1 MTFYLHI
8 DTYMESYKAL
18 QKVLLEFYSENPSIS
33 DQSMAKVLVA
43 CAALE
48 RDLQPPK
55 EDRRVIESFERLF
68 YSLEPRVERGGP
80 SIAMQRY
87 AMKQTLIDK
96 KRTDWALAYCR
107 LAMAKEDLQECINVE
122 HAAKCALDM

>member
-1 MTFYLHI
+1 
-8 DTYMESYKAL
+8 MESYKVL

-33 DQSMAKVLVA
+33 DQSMAKVLLA

-55 EDRRVIESFERLF
+55 EDPRVIESFERLF
-68 YSLEPRVERGGP
+68 YALKPRPSERGGP
-80 SIAMQRY
+80 SIAMQRHV
-87 AMKQTLIDK
+87 MKHDRMDK

-107 LAMAKEDLQECINVE
+107 LMMAKEDLVECIQIE
-122 HAAKCALDM
+122 DAARHDLDTLDTVSPD